1 MAFVSIQENFYLIGL
16 FAASLIL
23 AVYRKRGLVY
33 LVAVALFVGLNDFIG
48 GQILKGL
55 FERTRPCLVLTDVI
69 QHMPCTHS
77 FSFPSNH
84 ASNIFTAATLT
95 SLCFK
100 NSVFFAFFLA
110 ILVGYSRVYLGVH
123 YPSDVMGGAVCGMLI
138 GALGYL
144 AYRRGLKQFNA

>member
-16 FAASLIL
+16 FAVSLIL

-77 FSFPSNH
+77 FFLSLQSRQQYIHRRH
-84 ASNIFTAATLT
+84 ADQP
-95 SLCFK
+95 
-100 NSVFFAFFLA
+100 VF
-110 ILVGYSRVYLGVH
+110 
-123 YPSDVMGGAVCGMLI
+123 
-138 GALGYL
+138 
-144 AYRRGLKQFNA
+144 